1 MALISDLMDD
11 YFDGDIDLKDAG
23 PAMSPERI
31 LARVEKKLSVPD
43 IAGKK
48 ETDK

>member
-23 PAMSPERI
+23 PAISPDRI
-31 LARVEKKLSVPD
+31 LVRVEKKLSDPNT
-43 IAGKK
+43 AEQKN
-48 ETDK
+48 T